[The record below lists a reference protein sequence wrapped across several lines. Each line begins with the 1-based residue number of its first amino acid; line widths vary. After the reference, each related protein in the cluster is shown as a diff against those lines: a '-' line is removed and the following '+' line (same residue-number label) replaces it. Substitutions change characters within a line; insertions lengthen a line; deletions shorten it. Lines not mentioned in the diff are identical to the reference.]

1 MKQRLDALLVE
12 RGLVDTRNKAAA
24 LIMAG
29 EVIVDEHTWTKPGH
43 QFDAAVDIRLK
54 HQMPYVSR
62 AGEKLASVIGP
73 LKLDFGGKTILDV
86 GSSTGGFTDCALQ
99 HGAAKVI
106 SVDVGTNQLAYKL
119 RTDERV
125 ELHEQMDI
133 RNFTPEEPVDI
144 VVIDVSFI
152 SLTKILEHVATL
164 VKPQGQIVAMVK
176 PQFEAGKALADEHKG
191 LILDE
196 DIRQDIL
203 AQFRAWAEDHF
214 IVPAEADSAVHGKQ
228 GNRERF
234 FLLTVQ
240 IED

>member
-43 QFDAAVDIRLK
+43 QFADTVDIRLK
-54 HQMPYVSR
+54 NQMPYVSR
-62 AGEKLASVIGP
+62 AGEKLASVIEP
-73 LKLDFGGKTILDV
+73 LKLDFIGKVVLDV

-99 HGAAKVI
+99 HGAKKVI

-125 ELHEQMDI
+125 ELHEQTDI
-133 RNFTPEEPVDI
+133 RDFESAEKADI

-164 VKPQGQIVAMVK
+164 LQENGQIVAMVK

-191 LILDE
+191 LIVDE
-196 DIRQDIL
+196 EVRQNVL
-203 AQFRAWAEDHF
+203 ADFRAWAEEHF
-214 IVPAEADSAVHGKQ
+214 IIQAEADSAVHGRH

-234 FLLTVQ
+234 FLLSR
-240 IED
+240 

>member
-1 MKQRLDALLVE
+1 MKQRLDVLLVE
-12 RGLVDTRNKAAA
+12 RGLAETRNKAAA

-29 EVIVDEHTWTKPGH
+29 EVVVDENTWTKPGH
-43 QFDAAVDIRLK
+43 QFDVDVDIRLK
-54 HQMPYVSR
+54 NQMPYVSR
-62 AGEKLASVIGP
+62 AGEKLASVIEP
-73 LKLDFGGKTILDV
+73 LKLDFMNKTVLDV

-125 ELHEQMDI
+125 ELHEQTDI
-133 RNFTPEEPVDI
+133 REFATDTLI
-144 VVIDVSFI
+144 DMVVIDVSFI

-164 VKPQGQIVAMVK
+164 IKKEGQIVAMVK

-191 LILDE
+191 LIVDE
-196 DIRQDIL
+196 EVRQNVL
-203 AQFRAWAEDHF
+203 AEFRTWSQEHF
-214 IVPAEADSAVHGKQ
+214 IIQADSDSAVHGRQ

-234 FLLTVQ
+234 FLLT
-240 IED
+240 IK

>member
-1 MKQRLDALLVE
+1 MKQRLDVLLVE

-29 EVIVDEHTWTKPGH
+29 EVVVDDHAATKPGH
-43 QFDAAVDIRLK
+43 QYSDYVDIRLK
-54 HQMPYVSR
+54 NQMPYVSR
-62 AGEKLASVIGP
+62 AGEKLASVIEP
-73 LKLDFGGKTILDV
+73 LGLDFMNKVVLDV

-119 RTDERV
+119 RIDERV
-125 ELHEQMDI
+125 ELHEQTDI
-133 RNFTPEEPVDI
+133 REFTTDQKPDMA
-144 VVIDVSFI
+144 VIDVSFI

-164 VKPQGQIVAMVK
+164 IKDNGQIVAMVK

-191 LILDE
+191 LIVDE
-196 DIRQDIL
+196 EVRQNVL
-203 AQFRAWAEDHF
+203 AQFRAWAENHF
-214 IVPAEADSAVHGKQ
+214 VIQAEADSEVHGRH

-234 FLLTVQ
+234 FLL
-240 IED
+240 IKM

>member
-29 EVIVDEHTWTKPGH
+29 EVIVNENTWTKPGH
-43 QFDAAVDIRLK
+43 QFADDVEIRLK
-54 HQMPYVSR
+54 NQMPYVSR
-62 AGEKLASVIGP
+62 AGEKLASVIEP
-73 LKLDFGGKTILDV
+73 LKLDFKGKTVLDV

-106 SVDVGTNQLAYKL
+106 GVDVGTNQLAYKL
-119 RTDERV
+119 RTDDRV
-125 ELHEQMDI
+125 ELHEQTDI
-133 RNFTPEEPVDI
+133 RNFKSDEKADI

-152 SLTKILEHVATL
+152 SLTKILEHIATL
-164 VKPQGQIVAMVK
+164 VEPDGQIVAMVK
-176 PQFEAGKALADEHKG
+176 PQFEAGKTLADEHKG

-196 DIRQDIL
+196 EVRQSIL
-203 AQFRAWAEDHF
+203 AVFRTWVENHF
-214 IVPAEADSAVHGKQ
+214 VIQAEADSEVHGRR

-234 FLLTVQ
+234 FLLSK
-240 IED
+240 

>member
-1 MKQRLDALLVE
+1 MKQRLDVLMVE
-12 RGLVDTRNKAAA
+12 RGLAETRNKAAA

-29 EVIVDEHTWTKPGH
+29 EVVVDEHTWTKPGH
-43 QFDAAVDIRLK
+43 QFASDIDIRLK
-54 HQMPYVSR
+54 NQSPYVSR
-62 AGEKLASVIGP
+62 AGEKLASVIES
-73 LKLDFGGKTILDV
+73 LKLDFAGETVLDV

-99 HGAAKVI
+99 HGATKVI

-125 ELHEQMDI
+125 ELHEQTDI
-133 RNFTPEEPVDI
+133 RDFTTNELADMA
-144 VVIDVSFI
+144 VIDVSFI

-164 VKPQGQIVAMVK
+164 IKPGGQIVAMVK

-196 DIRQDIL
+196 EVRQDVL
-203 AQFRAWAEDHF
+203 NNFRTWAEEHF
-214 IVPAEADSAVHGKQ
+214 IVQAEADSAVHGKQ

-234 FLLTVQ
+234 FLLTR
-240 IED
+240 

>member
-43 QFDAAVDIRLK
+43 QFADTVDIRLK
-54 HQMPYVSR
+54 NQMPYVSR
-62 AGEKLASVIGP
+62 AGEKLASVIEP
-73 LKLDFGGKTILDV
+73 LKLDFIGKVVLDV

-99 HGAAKVI
+99 HGAKKVI

-125 ELHEQMDI
+125 ELHEQTDI
-133 RNFTPEEPVDI
+133 RDFESAEKADI

-164 VKPQGQIVAMVK
+164 LQENGQIVAMVK

-191 LILDE
+191 LIVDE
-196 DIRQDIL
+196 EIRQNVL
-203 AQFRAWAEDHF
+203 AGFRAWAEEHF
-214 IVPAEADSAVHGKQ
+214 IIQAEADSEVHGRH

-234 FLLTVQ
+234 FLLSR
-240 IED
+240 

>member
-1 MKQRLDALLVE
+1 MKQRLDVLMVE

-29 EVIVDEHTWTKPGH
+29 EVVVDEHTWTKPGH

-62 AGEKLASVIGP
+62 AGEKLASVIEP
-73 LKLDFGGKTILDV
+73 LKLDFAGKTVLDV

-99 HGAAKVI
+99 HGATRVTA
-106 SVDVGTNQLAYKL
+106 VDVGTNQLAYKL
-119 RTDERV
+119 RTDQRV
-125 ELHEQMDI
+125 ELHEQTDV
-133 RNFTPEEPVDI
+133 RNFMTDEPVDMA
-144 VVIDVSFI
+144 VIDVSFI

-164 VKPQGQIVAMVK
+164 IKPEGQIVAMVK

-196 DIRQDIL
+196 EVRQSIL
-203 AQFRAWAEDHF
+203 SDFRAWAEDHF
-214 IVPAEADSAVHGKQ
+214 VVQAEADSAVHGKQ

-234 FLLTVQ
+234 FLLTFK
-240 IED
+240 